1 MKDSF
6 KDLTFEEL
14 HNKQEELKKKYMDM
28 RFNMVLGHVDNGIEK
43 RNLRR
48 KMARIKTIIHEY
60 NFNELIDHTDKIKK
74 LIKHAVD
81 NNRIPHITK
90 VRELL

>member
-1 MKDSF
+1 M
-6 KDLTFEEL
+6 
-14 HNKQEELKKKYMDM
+14 
-28 RFNMVLGHVDNGIEK
+28 G
-43 RNLRR
+43 
-48 KMARIKTIIHEY
+48 TIIHEY